1 MRRKLVKVEIAE
13 EGDDRFLVQV
23 FSDGSEERLPI
34 VEEPAKKRRLS
45 TKIAWYWDLK
55 TGRRKFY

>member
-1 MRRKLVKVEIAE
+1 MRRKLVKVEIVD
-13 EGDDRFLVQV
+13 EGDSRFLLQV
-23 FSDGSEERLPI
+23 FSDGTENRLPI
-34 VEEPAKKRRLS
+34 AEEPAKKKRLS